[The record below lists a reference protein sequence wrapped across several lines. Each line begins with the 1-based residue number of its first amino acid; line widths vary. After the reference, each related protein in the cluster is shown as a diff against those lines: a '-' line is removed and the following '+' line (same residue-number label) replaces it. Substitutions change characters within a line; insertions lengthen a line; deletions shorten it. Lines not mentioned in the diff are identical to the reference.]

1 MTQLLSP
8 EFFKTTYDGMENDL
22 KLRSEN
28 NSLCQYCTEKGI
40 PSIFK
45 PRLNQPSIVEVKKP
59 HGRLSDLAVRKNC
72 PFCRVLCRLMETGV
86 GNNCCGDCR
95 SFYSPTENPDVD
107 IDLRICPQ
115 PHRRVGAVAVFNLP
129 EGNYCGY
136 HVSQGDLH
144 FVHPSQADH
153 FRIREW
159 INTCDASHS
168 SCTESIR
175 APNNLF
181 GHGKYALRLI
191 DTELRMIVK
200 SLHPVRYLTLSYVWG
215 ASANRKFEM
224 TPNPYPNDDPRF
236 LPGIQPVDRQIPE
249 MMYGRL
255 SRTFEDLICFAR
267 RLGERYIWVDAICI
281 PQDEPDI
288 LVHQL
293 ALMDQVYFH
302 GVCNIVSLTSGVED
316 GLPGASAAS
325 PRNTRQ
331 LVEQFPDG
339 TRIATPLWELYPLI
353 QYAPW
358 VTRGWTLQEHLLAKR
373 SIFFAHTEV
382 IFVCKEMSAKESWKY
397 PRKATNIEPND
408 KAERWYEYNLPLP
421 SGKCQDPA
429 GPDLTSTLSTIVQMY
444 TTRYLTYAS
453 DKHNAFQGLEARLSE
468 TYGVVFV
475 HGHPL
480 SRPHFPASL
489 LWGRLD
495 FRDENHQQQQQNDAD
510 WPTWSWLGQPSA
522 VAYKYWSPW
531 SSTPDFPLHGPL
543 SLPKTEILFKQDNI
557 FKPLQCPDPGL
568 PLLTSP
574 ATLDHCR
581 ILRITGL
588 SLDINMADYPPS
600 SRRNH
605 LPHAMSLWENKSF
618 PAPGR
623 GPVTFNLVVIPD
635 LLPSNGTDGFPR
647 GTSKIRLLFVG
658 NTNGDGTGYEE
669 MRPKM
674 PLLLQR
680 GEQAK
685 IIKPTSVED
694 GETEFSRV
702 IDWVEPDY
710 SSKNNWLG
718 VEPDACL
725 LVVEAVDDPKVV
737 VRRLGIAFVR
747 TMDFLIAGAGVR
759 EILLG

>member
-8 EFFKTTYDGMENDL
+8 QFFKAAYDEMENDL
-22 KLRSEN
+22 KRRSEN
-28 NSLCQYCTEKGI
+28 NSLCQYCTDKEI
-40 PSIFK
+40 PSIFR
-45 PRLNQPSIVEVKKP
+45 PRRDQPSVNEVKKP
-59 HGRLSDLAVRKNC
+59 HGRLSDLAVRRNC
-72 PFCRVLCRLMETGV
+72 PFCRVLCCLMETGS
-86 GNNCCGDCR
+86 GTNCCGDCR
-95 SFYSPTENPDVD
+95 SFYSPTENPD
-107 IDLRICPQ
+107 
-115 PHRRVGAVAVFNLP
+115 RVITVVT
-129 EGNYCGY
+129 
-136 HVSQGDLH
+136 HISHGDLH
-144 FVHPSQADH
+144 FVHPTQADH
-153 FRIREW
+153 FRIKEW

-168 SCTESIR
+168 SCTEHVR
-175 APNNLF
+175 TPDTLF

-191 DTELRMIVK
+191 DVELRMIVK

-215 ASANRKFEM
+215 ASANRRFEM
-224 TPNPYPNDDPRF
+224 IPNPYSHDDPRF
-236 LPGIQPVDRQIPE
+236 PPGIEPVDRQIPE

-331 LVEQFPDG
+331 LVEELPDG

-353 QYAPW
+353 QYVPW

-382 IFVCKEMSAKESWKY
+382 IFVCKQMSAKESWKY
-397 PRKATNIEPND
+397 PRKATDIEPND

-421 SGKCQDPA
+421 SGKCRDLA
-429 GPDLTSTLSTIVQMY
+429 SPDLTSTLSTIVQMY
-444 TTRYLTYAS
+444 TNRYLTYAS
-453 DKHNAFQGLEARLSE
+453 DKHNAFKGLEARLAE
-468 TYGVVFV
+468 TYGVEFA
-475 HGHPL
+475 HGHPF
-480 SRPHFPASL
+480 SKTHFPASL
-489 LWGRLD
+489 LWGRVD
-495 FRDENHQQQQQNDAD
+495 FRDENQQQQQQQQQSGQSKED
-510 WPTWSWLGQPSA
+510 WPSWSWLGQPSA

-531 SSTPDFPLHGPL
+531 SSTPDLLLHGPL
-543 SLPKTEILFKQDNI
+543 TLPRTEILFEQDHTFQSLPCPNAGLM
-557 FKPLQCPDPGL
+557 PLTVPS
-568 PLLTSP
+568 TV
-574 ATLDHCR
+574 DHRR
-581 ILRITGL
+581 ILKITGL
-588 SLDINMADYPPS
+588 SLDINTADYPPS

-618 PAPGR
+618 STPGR
-623 GPVTFNLVVIPD
+623 GPITFNLVVIPD
-635 LLPSNGTDGFPR
+635 LLPSNGNDGFPLD
-647 GTSKIRLLFVG
+647 TKKIRLLYVG
-658 NTNGDGTGYEE
+658 TTNGDGTGYDE

-680 GEQAK
+680 GEEARM
-685 IIKPTSVED
+685 IKPTSIEK

-718 VEPDACL
+718 VEPDVCL
-725 LVVEAVDDPKVV
+725 LIVEAVDDPEVPVK
-737 VRRLGIAFVR
+737 RLGIAHVR
-747 TMDFLIAGAGVR
+747 TMDFLIAGAKVR
-759 EILLG
+759 EVLLA